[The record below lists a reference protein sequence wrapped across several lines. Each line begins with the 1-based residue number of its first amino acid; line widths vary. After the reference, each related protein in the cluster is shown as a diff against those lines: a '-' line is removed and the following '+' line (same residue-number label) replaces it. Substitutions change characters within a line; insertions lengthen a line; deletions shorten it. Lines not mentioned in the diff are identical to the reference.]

1 MSTNKFKTQRFAKK
15 DDVII
20 IIKDKSKS
28 LTKGKEY
35 KVLDTGNGWA
45 GQAVLVQDDNG
56 QPRTVNGFWW
66 DFPDEL
72 AEPIVND
79 KTKNDA

>member
-20 IIKDKSKS
+20 IIKDKSNS

-35 KVLDTGNGWA
+35 RVLGISGGWA

-56 QPRTVNGFWW
+56 QPSTVNGFWW
-66 DFPDEL
+66 DFPSDL
-72 AEPIVND
+72 SEPIINE
-79 KTKNDA
+79 KPN

>member
-1 MSTNKFKTQRFAKK
+1 MSTNKFKTQRFAKEG
-15 DDVII
+15 DTII
-20 IIKDKSKS
+20 ITKDKSEN

-35 KVLDTGNGWA
+35 KVLDIANGWA

-66 DFPDEL
+66 DFPDE
-72 AEPIVND
+72 PIIND
-79 KTKNDA
+79 KTKNDD